1 MKPIFKMLIP
11 FFLIA
16 SVLLSSCAYSSEIIP
31 CRDIISEL
39 TSLEINLPAGKI
51 YSSYAREGEDEYI
64 SESLLRALFAE
75 GGEIALLESWIDYA
89 LFLPS
94 GNHPC
99 EFIAILCDT
108 PSSAKDTARLL
119 CRRLNAI
126 KSVKKEGERTEYD
139 AYLDNA
145 EVIISRNYV
154 LLIISSDSAA
164 AKKKA
169 LSMIG

>member
-1 MKPIFKMLIP
+1 MKSIFKMLIP

-16 SVLLSSCAYSSEIIP
+16 CVLLSSCAYSSEIVP
-31 CRDIISEL
+31 CYDIICAL
-39 TSLEINLPAGKI
+39 TSLEISLPAGKT
-51 YSSYAREGEDEYI
+51 YSHDATEGEDEYI
-64 SESLLRALFAE
+64 SESLLCALFAE
-75 GGEIALLESWIDYA
+75 GGDIPLLESWIDYA

-94 GNHPC
+94 SNHPC
-99 EFIAILCDT
+99 EFIVILCDT

-119 CRRLNAI
+119 CRRLNTI
-126 KSVKKEGERTEYD
+126 KSVKKESEHAEYD
-139 AYLDNA
+139 VYLDNA

-154 LLIISSDSAA
+154 LLIISSDSTA